1 MSLVAKTFILT
12 FFVSAIMVV
21 VRLSR
26 TNAVVAILFIM
37 FFWLLNTKAERLLS
51 LIFREKELLGFVIF
65 VNCDSIS

>member
-1 MSLVAKTFILT
+1 MSLVANTFILK